1 MVEWEGGG
9 GGSWMEEGVSHACTI
24 NGSYQGLGVWSRF
37 VPDLEDI
44 VCFED
49 MSTEGKL
56 PPETVAAAR

>member
-1 MVEWEGGG
+1 
-9 GGSWMEEGVSHACTI
+9 MEEGGSHACTI